1 MRGIDRFLLETK
13 RLSRSLKEI
22 KLQNSW
28 VRYVKH
34 MLMISEDMNFHGK
47 IQVHIFLRL
56 FVSKLDTMAL
66 EFSRNHLHLFEA
78 EKLKNEMKA

>member
-1 MRGIDRFLLETK
+1 M
-13 RLSRSLKEI
+13 
-22 KLQNSW
+22 Q
-28 VRYVKH
+28 
-34 MLMISEDMNFHGK
+34 MISEDMNFHGK